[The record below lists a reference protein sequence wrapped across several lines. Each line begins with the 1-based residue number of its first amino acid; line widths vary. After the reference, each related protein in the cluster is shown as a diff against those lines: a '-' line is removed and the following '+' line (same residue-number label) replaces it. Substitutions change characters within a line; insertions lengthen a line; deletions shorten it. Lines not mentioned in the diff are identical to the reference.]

1 MQYSFFLTC
10 GNISNDDLETE
21 ISTYI
26 GGKKYTYRNSINPK
40 HREHNKSRQILHPDQ
55 IKSIIVSGE
64 KRRIFWRPGQGKPF
78 MFCGQIKSLKT
89 IIQRSENGIYL
100 TDVDLQ
106 ENPWCE
112 IFEIPCSSNSK

>member
-1 MQYSFFLTC
+1 MIC
-10 GNISNDDLETE
+10 
-21 ISTYI
+21 I
-26 GGKKYTYRNSINPK
+26 GMY
-40 HREHNKSRQILHPDQ
+40 
-55 IKSIIVSGE
+55 
-64 KRRIFWRPGQGKPF
+64 IFWRPGQGKPF

-89 IIQRSENGIYL
+89 IIQRSENGPSIFKIYL